1 MSSLVLARRSILIG
15 ISVSVLGIILN
26 FQLDRIANLRMNFMV
41 LNAAAILSIFMT
53 VIGLL
58 SVLIGVVAWAWRAPL
73 FYLMFAGLSVGVLA
87 FFVAELVNIN
97 VHGPTAL
104 FMFIYLAGML
114 GCALILSVA
123 AIRFVLSRRQHQQ

>member
-1 MSSLVLARRSILIG
+1 MPGLVFARRSILIG
-15 ISVSVLGIILN
+15 ISMSVLGIILN

-41 LNAAAILSIFMT
+41 LNAAAILSISMT

-73 FYLMFAGLSVGVLA
+73 FSLMFAGLSVGVLA
-87 FFVAELVNIN
+87 FFVAEFVNIN

-104 FMFIYLAGML
+104 FAFIDLAGML

-123 AIRFVLSRRQHQQ
+123 AIRFVLSRRQHQR